1 MKNLESNIIH
11 ALHINVQT
19 TTTPLPYNDFRKEFL
34 FVARFLVLTQVA
46 PGTFCTISYRL
57 LPPPWSAN
65 VALAKLRHS
74 RIHTYI
80 RCSLKKF

>member
-1 MKNLESNIIH
+1 MYKQQQHHCLTMIFEKNFCLS
-11 ALHINVQT
+11 LV
-19 TTTPLPYNDFRKEFL
+19 
-34 FVARFLVLTQVA
+34 FLVLTQVA